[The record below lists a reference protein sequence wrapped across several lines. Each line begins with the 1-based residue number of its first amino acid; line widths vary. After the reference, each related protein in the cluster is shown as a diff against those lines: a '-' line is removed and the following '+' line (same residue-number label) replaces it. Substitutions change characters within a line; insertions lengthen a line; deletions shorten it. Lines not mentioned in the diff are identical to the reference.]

1 MTSHLFGG
9 CFCSASST
17 FALRRVTDQFDLD
30 PRVRDTILNSFYVDD
45 LLKSCVSSQD
55 ANSLITGTRNALA
68 LGGFNL
74 RSFAV
79 NDLSMISSIPPEE
92 RLSNEKVLL
101 QESLNRALGIYW
113 MISDDVFCIRGNM
126 NIQILLLLDVRC
138 YHAYLHFLIR

>member
-1 MTSHLFGG
+1 M
-9 CFCSASST
+9 
-17 FALRRVTDQFDLD
+17 
-30 PRVRDTILNSFYVDD
+30 
-45 LLKSCVSSQD
+45 SSQD

-113 MISDDVFCIRGNM
+113 MISDDVFFIRGNM